1 MKKPQKYKRNFR
13 RPRKDEIV
21 EWDIS
26 QDQVDKMV
34 EEFLVKKR
42 EEEAKNP
49 PKKVEPR
56 EMRSHA
62 FNFGSRGRPR
72 KNLTK
77 LVTMVKAKNGLL
89 VRANRGRPGTGEIRV
104 KVEVP
109 HDLIVQRSPITY
121 KINKSGEL
129 VKATKPKQPASTRA
143 SL

>member
-1 MKKPQKYKRNFR
+1 
-13 RPRKDEIV
+13 
-21 EWDIS
+21 
-26 QDQVDKMV
+26 MV

-42 EEEAKNP
+42 AEEAKNP

-56 EMRSHA
+56 EMRSYA

-89 VRANRGRPGTGEIRV
+89 VRANRGRPGTGEVRL

-109 HDLIVQRSPITY
+109 HDFTVQRTPIAY

-129 VKATKPKQPASTRA
+129 VKAIEPIALTQA

>member
-13 RPRKDEIV
+13 RPPKDEIV

-26 QDQVDKMV
+26 QEQVDKMV

-129 VKATKPKQPASTRA
+129 VKATKQPASTRA